1 MTSDNDSSD
10 LSSLSSLSPV
20 PSDDE
25 LDAGPDSGAPKK
37 GGILK
42 FFSKVSEQSPKSP
55 SPPPRKRSPSPP
67 HEPVLADNP
76 DIAFITMF
84 RSRFTDALP
93 KALANFGPQELERD
107 VVEPIPGSRVEHFL
121 CALLGLLLNRKQD
134 VKPGHYNR
142 ALEDAIAS
150 HKGQWPA
157 SWEDKN
163 PLSGGGGFN
172 TMNPTERLTLLRTLI
187 LWTMSSSD
195 SVKAIINQAYK
206 QNRHEDDLNQPRA
219 VQPWGSD
226 GDKRRY
232 FLVEGQ
238 DDTAFRVYRES
249 NPAGTNRTWWSVAG
263 SIEELRALAEKLN
276 TKDGGPKAK
285 KLSHK
290 MMQAIPRFEAGEEKR
305 RRRDYRQMRKEQFKR
320 PEPGFSMYEGR
331 TRGKRVKYTYSDDE
345 DAFYSD
351 STNRRSTR
359 TTGANTPA
367 ESAPLTT
374 ASGRQIRAPSRMAAG
389 DDSATASVQGEYSE
403 ADREGSLGATSRP
416 RRSAAT
422 APANGNGW
430 GEINGRGRSRQRSA
444 DSDDAVSEAGFGDDE
459 EDAEAHVPQE
469 SESEEDEFDDDEAMV
484 DDDID
489 DNPKSLVV
497 KLAIT
502 APNLRT
508 ALSPVESVPNALPTP
523 DMEDR
528 KTAPA
533 ETLTTAVADVIMED
547 SPAPPA
553 EGEKDSNL
561 TAEIEP
567 TGKSTCKSEARIE
580 NAVAGATATS
590 PAALPS
596 APLAFR
602 GSPEKKHVKP
612 VAMQDIIN
620 APQ

>member
-1 MTSDNDSSD
+1 MASDDDSSE

-25 LDAGPDSGAPKK
+25 LEAGQDVKASKK

-42 FFSKVSEQSPKSP
+42 FFSKASEQPPRSP

-67 HEPVLADNP
+67 HEYVLADNP
-76 DIAFITMF
+76 DIAFIVMF

-93 KALANFGPQELERD
+93 KSLANFGPQELERD
-107 VVEPIPGSRVEHFL
+107 VVEPIPGDRVEHFL

-142 ALEDAIAS
+142 ALEDALAS

-157 SWEDKN
+157 SWEDKS

-195 SVKAIINQAYK
+195 SVKSIINQAYK

-249 NPAGTNRTWWSVAG
+249 NPAGSNRTWWSVAG
-263 SIEELRALAEKLN
+263 SIEELKALAEKLD

-290 MMQAIPRFEAGEEKR
+290 MLQAIPRFEAGEDKR
-305 RRRDYRQMRKEQFKR
+305 RRREYRQMRKEQFKR

-345 DAFYSD
+345 DVFYSD
-351 STNRRSTR
+351 STNRRSAR
-359 TTGANTPA
+359 NTGANTPA
-367 ESAPLTT
+367 ETGPVTT
-374 ASGRQIRAPSRMAAG
+374 ASGRQIRAPPRMTAG
-389 DDSATASVQGEYSE
+389 DESATGSVQGDYSE
-403 ADREGSLGATSRP
+403 LDQEDSVGPTGRP
-416 RRSAAT
+416 RRSAAAGST
-422 APANGNGW
+422 NGW
-430 GEINGRGRSRQRSA
+430 SETNGRDRSRRGSM
-444 DSDDAVSEAGFGDDE
+444 DSDDVASEADFGDDE
-459 EDAEAHVPQE
+459 EDADVHVPEE
-469 SESEEDEFDDDEAMV
+469 SDEEEDEFDADEAMV
-484 DDDID
+484 DDDIEE
-489 DNPKSLVV
+489 NPKSLVV
-497 KLAIT
+497 KLEVT
-502 APNLRT
+502 PPKLRT
-508 ALSPVESVPNALPTP
+508 ALSPIDSVPNALPTP
-523 DMEDR
+523 DLDDQ
-528 KTAPA
+528 KS
-533 ETLTTAVADVIMED
+533 AVADVRTQPATKVIMRD
-547 SPAPPA
+547 PAAPA
-553 EGEKDSNL
+553 
-561 TAEIEP
+561 IEP
-567 TGKSTCKSEARIE
+567 EKKPQLPVEIRPTEQLAHPSDTKADESGPG
-580 NAVAGATATS
+580 AVPGS
-590 PAALPS
+590 PVPISS

-602 GSPEKKHVKP
+602 GSPEKKHAQP
-612 VAMQDIIN
+612 AAMPDILN
-620 APQ
+620 AP